1 MSLVSKTQYR
11 QSDSEGAGM
20 LRGVNGAISRVAM
33 PAVLAVTLA
42 FVGTPAL
49 AQSSGQIQAL
59 TDRVERLQRELNTL
73 QSQVYRGEAPS
84 GSAAVESADLAPTQ
98 AARLEL
104 RLSQMQ
110 SELRTL
116 TGKLEEQA
124 FRIDRMSSRLDQL
137 VADVDQRLQRLE
149 QGTVPP
155 TAQLP
160 GQAPASGAVAGAAP
174 GTTTTTV
181 VSGAGGTQQLAA
193 PAPSDGGGV
202 RTLGTVDANAVAA
215 LRNQPPVESAS
226 PSQTAAAGQPY
237 SLPGSTPKE
246 QYDHAFG
253 LLRQANYGEAE
264 QALRSFLDQNP
275 SDPLA
280 GNAKYWLGETY
291 YVRGDYQQAAVTFAE
306 AYQQFPDNNKAP
318 DNLLKLGMS
327 LSAIGSQPDACGTHD
342 ELLQRYPD
350 ASATILQRARQE
362 RERLNCP

>member
-1 MSLVSKTQYR
+1 
-11 QSDSEGAGM
+11 M
-20 LRGVNGAISRVAM
+20 LRGVNGKITRAAM
-33 PAVLAVTLA
+33 PAALAVAVA
-42 FVGTPAL
+42 FVATPVL
-49 AQSSGQIQAL
+49 SQSSGQIQAL
-59 TDRVERLQRELNTL
+59 SDRVERLQRELNTL

-84 GSAAVESADLAPTQ
+84 AGAAIESADLAPTQ
-98 AARLEL
+98 AARIEL

-116 TGKLEEQA
+116 TGKLEEQV
-124 FRIDRMSSRLDQL
+124 FRIDRISGRLDQL

-149 QGTVPP
+149 QGAVPP

-160 GQAPASGAVAGAAP
+160 GQTPAAGAAAGAAQAP

-181 VSGAGGTQQLAA
+181 VSGTGGTQRLAA
-193 PAPSDGGGV
+193 PAPGDGGGV

-226 PSQTAAAGQPY
+226 PSQPAAAGQPY

-264 QALRSFLDQNP
+264 LALRSFLDQNP

-306 AYQQFPDNNKAP
+306 AYQQFPENNKAP